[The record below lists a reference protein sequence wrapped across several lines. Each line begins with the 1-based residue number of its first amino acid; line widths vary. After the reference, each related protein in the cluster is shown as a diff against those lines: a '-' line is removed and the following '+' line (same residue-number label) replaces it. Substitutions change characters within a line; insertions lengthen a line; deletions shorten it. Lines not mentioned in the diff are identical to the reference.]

1 MPKTIVL
8 DLSDIEKRKKRV
20 DPDWLQRV
28 QYDETGETILYLSG
42 SKGQRYRVKV
52 WKDEGGN
59 YIGSCTCPWVGRQE
73 EGSLAVPCKHICS
86 VLLMEDPAN
95 LAAYKANVSSP
106 EVSQGAA
113 STPADTPG
121 PQETPKN
128 ATPDGKASEPVGEK
142 AEEEVIVDPPIIP
155 RWNPENTV
163 TIWPS
168 SVPMLE
174 ACNASRV
181 ITSEDILIDR
191 VGTPA
196 LLGRAAHELCESL
209 VKNDWKFPAQDEVF
223 SIAVKNHVTDEAES
237 LKFLGIFAAQAW
249 HGNEHFEG
257 VKKWFFTPS
266 VEEKI
271 KWEFKFSHQ
280 FKKDKRVLIKVSG
293 RLDVCESFP
302 EEERAV
308 VLDWKSGWKNEEDDY
323 EAQMMM
329 GAALLMSR
337 DKRIKTV
344 TTILVWLRDRQMH
357 NVTYT
362 RDELKAWLNE
372 LVKYNIFWDGQT
384 YGPGRACTY
393 CKKMMVCEARR
404 AMLEQTARS
413 LVVSEGDMLITPILD
428 EQGFLI
434 PERAYRAYQHVT
446 ILKKAADEFLAQL
459 KQRVAD
465 TERMPI
471 PGEENKFMDLVEV
484 QGRETIDAL
493 ISWPIMRKWLP
504 DDAAIA
510 GCVKVSGSDLKSA
523 ISGTAE
529 KGSKGKAIKEC
540 WEELTASGAL
550 SRGKPSLR
558 LKVVKVDPEAVKKT

>member
-1 MPKTIVL
+1 MPKTIVIDTSDL
-8 DLSDIEKRKKRV
+8 DQRKKKM
-20 DPDWLQRV
+20 DIDWLQRV
-28 QYDETGETILYLSG
+28 QYDETGTIIFYLSG
-42 SKGQRYRVKV
+42 NKDQRYRVQLK
-52 WKDEGGN
+52 KEGSS

-73 EGSLAVPCKHICS
+73 EGSIAKPCKHL
-86 VLLMEDPAN
+86 VAALVMEEPGN
-95 LAAYKANVSSP
+95 MAAYLAI
-106 EVSQGAA
+106 QGAA
-113 STPADTPG
+113 STPADASV
-121 PQETPKN
+121 PQETPEDT
-128 ATPDGKASEPVGEK
+128 TPEETASETVGEK
-142 AEEEVIVDPPIIP
+142 EDEDAQIKKEEATIVDPPTIP

-181 ITSEDILIDR
+181 IDSEDILIDR

-550 SRGKPSLR
+550 SRGQPSLR
-558 LKVVKVDPEAVKKT
+558 LKVVKVEPEAVKEV